1 MAVPNFFTADLITIG
16 GSKKTGTATLA
27 GTRGTKP
34 DQKEA
39 LRSKLRKT
47 QLQEASRQKLSESL
61 GM

>member
-1 MAVPNFFTADLITIG
+1 FVTADLKTIG

-27 GTRGTKP
+27 GAGTRSTKP